1 MKIQEVNA
9 LVAAIRSDASPQ
21 IAGFLYQFVVA
32 LDYCFKLQPGQSL
45 YIEKYGDVAIKDDGG
60 FDRTRKEISIEVKLY
75 ADELDINHHNF
86 LNTLFNWQEDDFHFE
101 EYQHLIIYTTQP
113 IKENS
118 PLSGW
123 NSKKNEDRVKIV
135 NDVYSKYLTVNQQ
148 KIKDTDASKYKT
160 IKENACFMRR
170 VLYHV
175 MKEDGTID
183 KDASDTFLCEL
194 LERVVIIDS
203 CKDLEMAY
211 EELMKYAKVVKDNL
225 RESFINCL
233 LGYIIS
239 PKNMKNGW
247 RITETSFTNQVQKIA
262 QEMAPQSITFPD
274 APNITTINDDDYE
287 DALFVRKLKII
298 DYNQIRDA
306 VIDFAKTTGLLT
318 GEFDRP
324 LAEKNLIT
332 YQEELL
338 RLYKLKYNNA
348 IDNLSDDD
356 MLTDEEIKKK
366 SRVFLRDLLLATHSV
381 KLEPYDVTKSYFS
394 EGMCHYMANDSN
406 QNVKWLLNNE

>member
-1 MKIQEVNA
+1 
-9 LVAAIRSDASPQ
+9 
-21 IAGFLYQFVVA
+21 
-32 LDYCFKLQPGQSL
+32 
-45 YIEKYGDVAIKDDGG
+45 
-60 FDRTRKEISIEVKLY
+60 
-75 ADELDINHHNF
+75 
-86 LNTLFNWQEDDFHFE
+86 
-101 EYQHLIIYTTQP
+101 
-113 IKENS
+113 
-118 PLSGW
+118 
-123 NSKKNEDRVKIV
+123 
-135 NDVYSKYLTVNQQ
+135 
-148 KIKDTDASKYKT
+148 
-160 IKENACFMRR
+160 
-170 VLYHV
+170 
-175 MKEDGTID
+175 
-183 KDASDTFLCEL
+183 
-194 LERVVIIDS
+194 
-203 CKDLEMAY
+203 
-211 EELMKYAKVVKDNL
+211 
-225 RESFINCL
+225 
-233 LGYIIS
+233 
-239 PKNMKNGW
+239 
-247 RITETSFTNQVQKIA
+247 
-262 QEMAPQSITFPD
+262 MAPQSITFPD